1 MTTHSLDITEL
12 LDQWNNHS
20 TPEWTSTVPALFA
33 AQCETTPDAVAVVH
47 GDRRLTYRE
56 LGERAAQL
64 ANTLH
69 DTNFRAEGM
78 VAVGVPRSAEMVVC
92 VLAAMIAGAAFVP
105 LDPAWPAHRR
115 GQVLADAGASAA
127 FVAADDQSHWDVP
140 TLVVDLDDWRHDGKP
155 TQPPAV
161 SVQPT
166 QLAYVIF
173 TSGSTGKPKGAM
185 IRHDAITE
193 RLLWQRDHILH
204 FGKDG
209 RDDAALFKAP
219 LSFDISVNEI
229 LLPLISGGRVVV
241 AEPDGEKDPEYL
253 LDLIRTQRVTFV
265 YLVSSMLDT
274 LLELDRLTRSD
285 SLASLRHVWCGG
297 EVLTPGLFARFRAQ
311 LSTTLY
317 HGYGPAEATI
327 GVSHVI
333 YRDTAERIATS
344 IGKPNPHTQL
354 YVLDDDMRPV
364 PPGVGGELYAAGFLL
379 GRGYVNAPSLTASR
393 FVANPFDETGSRM
406 YRTGDLAR
414 WTGDGSLEFLGRAD
428 NQVKIRGRRI
438 ELEEIESQLADHPAV
453 RQAVVTVH
461 QHGGAEQLVGYLVTV
476 DGITNDAALHGEVA
490 AWSRS
495 RLPDYM
501 VPTLFVGLD
510 RVPVTANGKVD
521 RRALPAPDVAGSRT
535 VNPPRTP
542 RETVLCE
549 AFADAL
555 GLDEIGVD
563 EDFFRLGGDSIV
575 AIRVVS
581 RVRAS
586 GFALRPRDMFAHR
599 TVEAL
604 APLLVESA
612 AVETFSDTIDPI
624 GPAAATP
631 ILRWLD
637 DVAGPGSV
645 LHGFYQA
652 MSLITPDDLDDDTL
666 RAALGATL
674 ARHQALWAMTD
685 GRAAALNIPQAPPEI
700 HVTTV
705 DLADDADLS
714 AAVRRLR
721 DELVTAL
728 DPAAGGMVTFG
739 WLRRPMQPG
748 RLVVVAHH
756 IVVDGISLRIVA
768 EDLAAA
774 HRLIATGQ
782 TPALPAV
789 ETSWRSWAQRL
800 TDAAAAGVFDDDLDY
815 WQRVC
820 ATAETAWGDEPLDA
834 ARDTVATEARLTVE
848 LPAAVTD
855 AVLTQVP
862 DRIHGH
868 VNDAMVAALYLALR
882 EWRDSRG
889 SDQAGPLLL
898 EMEGHGR
905 EGHFARTRGGSQGQV
920 DADLSSTVGWFTT
933 LYPVALHD
941 DEFDW
946 RTALSNGASLGAA
959 VRSIK
964 DQLRSVPSH
973 GLSYGALRYLRG
985 ASEATGEGFG
995 ASLDATPQVLFNY
1008 LGRFDTA
1015 DRPWA
1020 LADDHVAVMED
1031 RDPAMPLP
1039 RLLEVNA
1046 EAVATTHGTVLRAT
1060 FSWPSAAVAEAEIA
1074 FVARRWTELLTAI
1087 ANSADVRG
1095 HSVSDFPRVTLDAND
1110 VTELENAYPGL
1121 ADVLPLTPTQ
1131 QGIYFH
1137 STFSRRHDP
1146 YVVQQIVDITGPLD
1160 TDSFQ
1165 RATEAVVNRHRSL
1178 SAAFATLS
1186 NGTPV
1191 AVHATPVAP
1200 DFEVVDARA
1209 DADSTRVV
1217 AQRAEWD
1224 RNRRFDLAAPP
1235 LSRYTLIRRTDD
1247 VHTMVQTVHHI
1258 VADGW
1263 SVPIVLDDLL
1273 TAYAGADFTS
1283 PAPQF
1288 AQFVDWLGERNGDAD
1303 RAAWAGVLDG
1313 ISEPTR
1319 ISSADG
1325 TRGLSL
1331 AASSTGFGTRS
1342 ITLPSRT
1349 VVVAAAGRAAVT
1361 IGTWVHTAWGVTVG
1375 RLTGEDDVVFGTVVS
1390 GRGGALEGVD
1400 RMVGLLVNTVPVRVR
1415 WSPTDTAMDVATR
1428 LAGVESEVVEH
1439 HHLPLTEAHQIAG
1452 VGELFDSLV
1461 VIENLGTSSHS
1472 AGDLTLGEIGVIEA
1486 PHYPLT
1492 VMIAVHDTVT
1502 VTVTND
1508 RGRVSDTFADAATK
1522 AFADL
1527 LTAVTSDPGTSVGD
1541 VELGRQAEPV
1551 AGPPPTTVT
1560 ALISDAIGAHRDDV
1574 AVVAAEGTST
1584 FGELDSRAGTLARQ
1598 LVDAG
1603 VRRGDVVALALSRST
1618 DAVAAMWA
1626 IISVGAAYLPVDPT
1640 YPRARLEFML
1650 AHARPRAVLVDD
1662 IGRVALDGVIPVGT
1676 ATVDTTLVAGASW
1689 PFQPVDVGPLDAV
1702 SVLYTS
1708 GSTGEPKAVVG
1719 THGALANRL
1728 SWAIAAWP
1736 AATRL
1741 AKSSLSFIDGT
1752 TELLAGIAGGA
1763 RTVLADDASARDGRR
1778 LAELIA
1784 AYDVSQLVAVPS
1796 LASALADAHCADARG
1811 VRRWIV
1817 SGEPLESVHVAALCS
1832 VTPDAAIVNSYGSSE
1847 VAGDVLAGELSGD
1860 GITLGAP
1867 VAGTGIHILDSAL
1880 RELPTGVIGE
1890 IYASGVQLA
1899 RGYLHRPGQT
1909 ATRFVAAPDGG
1920 RMYRTGDLGAR
1931 LPDGRV
1937 TFAGRADGQLKVNG
1951 HRVEPGEV
1959 EAALTRRSDVLDAA
1973 VVGTGSTLAAFVVL
1987 DAGGPP
1993 ADELL
1998 TGLGDQLPRHLVPT
2012 SIQPIDAIPL
2022 LPNGKRDTATL
2033 RARVGR
2039 VDSSP
2044 AELLAPVDDVQRA
2057 IVDVVADVLGRDAVG
2072 ADADFFALGGD
2083 SIAAIR
2089 VTSRL
2094 ARAGYHVTIEDVF
2107 RRRTAI
2113 GLAALLAETPVAD
2126 TGPRQAIPRFGT
2138 VRLSAET
2145 IDAITEGGAVED
2157 IWAMSP
2163 LQQGVY
2169 YQSTLGDAGAPT
2181 YIAQNTFEFDRRI
2194 DVDAMQQAFTALL
2207 RRHPQLRAGFRT
2219 VEHAEAQPVAD
2230 ATAMVQVVIAD
2241 PRSDITV
2248 VDLSATPDAEE
2259 GARHTA
2265 DHDRIAPFD
2274 VATPPL
2280 LRLTVIRLPDGR
2292 DRMLFTYHF
2301 LLFDGWSRELVLREL
2316 FALYD
2321 SHRRGGP
2328 AEGRVVP
2335 HGDLVL
2341 QYLEWLRAVDDGDA
2355 SAAWATLLAGLTE
2368 PTLATGVEPG
2378 QPDAAADTE
2387 PGRIVVRV
2395 PEHVTD
2401 RLRSRATELGVTL
2414 NAVITTAVSTV
2425 TGYHAGTSDVV
2436 IGITVA
2442 GRPGEL
2448 VGIDETIG
2456 LFLNTVPVRLDLS
2469 PTRTAA
2475 EAMHAV
2481 NDQRMSMMRH
2491 DHLGLGQIQRAAGD
2505 SGRALFDSL
2514 LVLQNFLD
2522 DDTFT
2527 DLETAHGIVGVDYHD
2542 TTHFPL
2548 TWVLTPGRELTV
2560 KLEHRVVDD
2569 QRAREMVDQLLA
2581 VFDAIAASPDVA
2593 IGATDLVSPRRR
2605 TELERRWSATERP
2618 FEPVTIAELLARRA
2632 ELNPDDVALVF
2643 GAQQLSYRQFD
2654 DRVSQLARYLRAHG
2668 AAPESFV
2675 ALALPRSIDMVVA
2688 LFAVLRAGA
2697 AYLPLELDLPID
2709 RLRTIVDDA
2718 RPVLLL
2724 TTSERTELADCAR
2737 GHGATVITTDDPGTL
2752 AELAATSTDPLTA
2765 DELGDFATGAQRLQH
2780 PAYLIYTSGSTGRPK
2795 GVLTGYA
2802 GLTNMYYNH
2811 QEAIFQPSVARARAA
2826 GSGQQITVAHTV
2838 SFSFDMSWEEL
2849 FWLVEGHQVHVCD
2862 EELRRD
2868 APALVAYCHRHRVD
2882 VINVTPT
2889 YAHHLLDA
2897 GLLVGGHTPALV
2909 LLGGEAVGDG
2919 VWSALR
2925 DNPATAGYNLY
2936 GPTEYTINT
2945 LGGGTDDSVTP
2956 TVGQPIWNTRGYIL
2970 DAALRP
2976 VPDGATGELY
2986 IAGAGLARG
2995 YHHRPGLTANAMI
3008 ADPYVPGGRM
3018 YRTGDLVRLRPGS
3031 VEPGILDYLGRADDQ
3046 VKIRGYRIE
3055 LGEVESVLATA
3066 DGVARCAV
3074 VVRAGTGTH
3083 AVKTLAAYVVPA
3095 AGLTD
3100 EAQFIAGLRD
3110 HLADKL
3116 PAYMVP
3122 ARYGVVDALP
3132 LTINGKLD
3140 VAALPEPVAATRGAT
3155 RAPRTTV
3162 EATLLEVVA
3171 TVLGIEVGGLSVDDD
3186 FFALGGDSISS
3197 IAVCGRARKAGLHI
3211 TPRDVFRRRTVA
3223 ALAAVTRADT
3233 VHCDV
3238 EPDTGVGIISATP
3251 MLAETEQSVTPLDNF
3266 FQSMVLATPA
3276 GITGEQ
3282 LELVLRSVIDAH
3294 GMLRARLEVG
3304 DAGWTLTV
3312 PEPGIY
3318 PDRLLTRRPGAL
3330 TPVDVAESTAGAAA
3344 ELAPHD
3350 GVMVR
3355 AVWYESGQLLLVIHH
3370 LVIDGVSWRII
3381 GDDLAKAW
3389 ADVATNGTPTLD
3401 EVPTSFHTWSKTIA
3415 EARFDAEADHWND
3428 VLTTAD
3434 PDLGSRPLDPA
3445 IDTADTVR
3453 SRTVSLPAAISSA
3466 LLTSVPAAMN
3476 GGVNDVLLTALSLA
3490 LARWRAD
3497 RGQDDGTATALNV
3510 EGHGREADLVAGPG
3524 RAKRRG
3530 DEHSL
3535 DLSRTIGWFTAI
3547 YPVRIDPGPLSWSD
3561 VLSAGAP
3568 LAEAAKSVKEQLRTV
3583 PNRGLGYGVLR
3594 YLDGSSPIHGVPPQI
3609 LFNYLGRFA
3618 GGSGRD
3624 WEAVA
3629 EIGALR
3635 EGVDPSNPAVA
3646 LEINALAEDRPNG
3659 TVLTM
3664 TLAWPGGLLD
3674 DTDVDQLAALWA
3686 EALTA
3691 LTRCDDLAGH
3701 TPSDFPLVEITQA
3714 DVDDWERTGAIDDV
3728 LPLLPLQEGMYF
3740 HSTYGEGVDTYQ
3752 VQQIAE
3758 LSGPVDPDI
3767 MRASVSGVVARHQ
3780 ALRASFREIADGRLA
3795 QVIWAD
3801 VAIDFQTRDAY
3812 AVELNDIAAEQLSHP
3827 LDLANAPLVRY
3838 TLVKLGVDDHRLIQT
3853 MHHIVADGWSY
3864 PVIFGDVVEH
3874 YNASVGAGN
3883 GLDSLTVS
3891 LRDHIEAVT
3900 GGDRASAREAWA
3912 TALAEVAPTTL
3923 IPSKHGVGEHRSAVR
3938 RLSPDLTRA
3947 LTQAARGRGVTLST
3961 VLHGAWG
3968 LLLGRLLDRQRVVFG
3983 STVSGRGGEL
3993 SGTESIVGLLIN
4005 TIPVPMS
4012 WQHDTSIAD
4021 AMTQLQDQQS
4031 ALLDAQQL
4039 GLAELAR
4046 LAGVRD
4052 FFDTMVVVENFPSVA
4067 TDVPDHPRALR
4078 FHGFTG
4084 TDSPHYPVSF
4094 VAYLDDQL
4102 TIEIKYDA
4110 GAVTAPQA
4118 DRYAERVERILTA
4131 FVEQAD
4137 ALVGGID
4144 LRTAAEHELVAGSE
4158 SRPGPD
4164 RTLADAFTA
4173 AAHRSPAAVAV
4184 TCGQDQ
4190 ISYAEL
4196 DSRTT
4201 AVATT
4206 LIDLGVRP
4214 ESRVAVALPRSIDLI
4229 VGLLAVIRAGGTYV
4243 PLDIDSP
4250 AARLQHIL
4258 DDSAPVCVLTDRAD
4272 RVSGSAPTV
4281 ILHDAAL
4288 RIVDGSLPATGLT
4301 PDHAAYVI
4309 YTSGSTGLPKGVA
4322 VTHRDVA
4329 ALFQA
4334 ASEGAAAP
4342 FAFGPDD
4349 VWTMF
4354 HSAAFDFSVWELWG
4368 PLLFGGRLVVAE
4380 QVVARDP
4387 DRFVALLSSERVTV
4401 LNQTPSA
4408 FYPLIEADRREH
4420 PELALRYVIFG
4431 GEALDV
4437 SRLSPWYERHD
4448 AQSPLLVNMYGI
4460 TETCVHVSHR
4470 ALDAADAERSTS
4482 GPSVIG
4488 DPLPGLRIHLLD
4500 NNLRPVPIGV
4510 IGEMYIAGG
4519 QLARGYVGRPELTAG
4534 RFVANPF
4541 DSSGERLYRSGD
4553 TAMWTESGELVYVG
4567 RSDQQVKV
4575 RGYRIEL
4582 GEVESAL
4589 AALPQIANAAAAV
4602 RHDDTGRTRLIGY
4615 LVGREAVDVGQVR
4628 ADLGQRLPDYMVPS
4642 TLVVLDALPLTVN
4655 GKLDRDALPEPAEK
4669 PAPSTAPVV
4678 TAGTGTADMLAA
4690 LCTEILG
4697 TRVGID
4703 DDFFTMGGDSIVAIQ
4718 LVNRV
4723 RRLGLR
4729 ITPQQVF
4736 VNRTPAALAAA
4747 AVEGAPAAATADD
4760 SGPDLGEVMLTPI
4773 VQRLA
4778 ELGGTVDRF
4787 NQAELLRTPVGVT
4800 HEQLD
4805 AAINAVIARHDALRV
4820 RLNRP
4825 VPMLWSLETTATS
4838 TFSLLRVDAAA
4849 MTAGELRDAIG
4860 TQSDA
4865 AADRLDP
4872 DAGVVVQAVWFD
4884 LGPDRQGRLLLV
4896 VHHLAVDG
4904 VSWRILIED
4913 LGEACQRLQAGQRV
4927 ALAPVPTSIRAY
4939 ARAVNENAQRAA
4951 RLAEFEHWTSTLAPG
4966 GELDPATNVVTL
4978 TVGSTRD
4985 HEVRLT
4991 AAETVPLLTSVPA
5004 MANADVTDT
5013 LVAALHVAVVRWRVA
5028 RGGSPDAP
5036 LVLDLERHGRDG
5048 WGDDLDL
5055 SRTVGWFTAIAPV
5068 RLPASQRGDGY
5079 VATLKDVKERL
5090 RTAPDGGLGF
5100 GQLRYCNPRT
5110 AAALGRLAPPQ
5121 LLFNYLGR
5129 WAADGSS
5136 DWDSA
5141 PEVDALRAGPD
5152 PDLGTPYLLE
5162 VNAICDETVDGPRL
5176 RATLTYADGELSA
5189 DAVAELGEHWVAE
5202 LRELGELGSRTDADS
5217 ALTPSDLP
5225 LVELSQ
5231 RQIDAL
5237 TTAAPYPVE
5246 AIWPLSPLQEGV
5258 YFQARYATAAV
5269 YIVQNVFD
5277 FTDPVDVE
5285 ALQTA
5290 YSSVMRRNP
5299 VLRSGFWGDDLPQPV
5314 AAIAVDPVCRPEL
5327 IDLTGL
5333 QPDALVDRIAEIT
5346 AADRLRTFDL
5356 TAPPLARMTVIR
5368 TGGND
5373 RLIFSYHFLLLDGWS
5388 REQLLRELFAEYT
5401 ATRQGT
5407 RADLPAPSADFT
5419 DYLRWLAGRDRS
5431 ASAHRWAEA
5440 LADLAAPTLLVPDAV
5455 GAEPTLAQRLDF
5467 TLTDEQT
5474 ARLVQ
5479 SARRSGVTLNALIST
5494 GLALVLAYE
5503 TGSDDVV
5510 FGSTV
5515 AGRPTDLDGIDSVI
5529 GLFLNTVPTRV
5540 RLRPDRSVADT
5551 MRAVQSDRLHL
5562 MDHEYL
5568 GLGDIQRA
5576 VTDRD
5581 RKVNGDNG
5589 ALSGGGPLFDSLY
5602 VLQNFLD
5609 DDTFTDMETVHG
5621 IVGHDSIDASHYPL
5635 TWVASPGRRLWVKLE
5650 YRPDVVDRARARRLL
5665 DRLRQ
5670 VLLHLAR
5677 GERSDGEG
5685 TGDTDM
5691 LAAVPMVL
5699 PDEGDALQAR
5709 AGSTLH
5715 ELPDVT
5721 VMDLLA
5727 ERAGAA
5733 GPATSSHRE
5742 SAALTA
5748 LVCGGDS
5755 IDYGQLDDRMNR
5767 LAWVLRD
5774 RGIGPECTVALAI
5787 PRSIDA
5793 VVALFAVLRAGAA
5806 YLPLELDYPDDRLTV
5821 MLDDAAPV
5829 CVLTTRATAP
5839 RIAGVA
5845 SEACPVVVLDDTEVL
5860 SACQAAPSG
5869 WDGYSPGLDE
5879 PAYVIYTS
5887 GSTGKPKGVVTPH
5900 RGLTNMHL
5908 NHREAIFAPA
5918 IAKAGG
5924 RRLRIAHTVSFSFDM
5939 SWEELL
5945 WLVEGHEVHVCD
5957 EELRRDATALVAYCH
5972 QHEIDVINVTPTYG
5986 QLLFE
5991 EGLLKGEDQGGHP
6004 PVLVLLG
6011 GEAVS
6016 TAVWNRLRDSDTSY
6030 GYNLYGPTEYTIN
6043 TLGGGTDDSATPTV
6057 GQPIWNTRDH
6067 VLDGWLRPVPDGI
6080 AGELYISGAGLARG
6094 YLGQPALSAGRFV
6107 AGPFDA
6113 GNRMYRTG
6121 DLVIRR
6127 PDGNLDF
6134 LGRTDDQVKIRGYRV
6149 ELGDIESAV
6158 SAHPLVAQAAVI
6170 ARTDPNAPG
6179 TQRLVGYVVPAGAL
6193 PPDFISEL
6201 RSHLKSVLPTYMV
6214 PTAIAV
6220 LDELPLTDN
6229 GKLNVRAL
6237 PDVAPSSQ
6245 QHSSRAPRTPAEE
6258 TLCEIFAEVLGF
6270 DAGGRVGIDDDYF
6283 DLGGH
6288 SLLSIRLISRVR
6300 AALGVEL
6307 SLGDVFNARTVAG
6320 LAERLESGQAAVARL
6335 ELVAVPRPERIPA
6348 SPAQERLLVLER
6360 IGETGVAYNYPLAF
6374 TVRGAL
6380 NLAALG
6386 RAVTDVIA
6394 KHETLRTVFAE
6405 HDGLLFQEILPVGTT
6420 APTHVV
6426 DCADA
6431 DVDAK
6436 VTAAAE
6442 YQFDLSSEIPVRVTV
6457 FRTAADDHTVL
6468 LLMHHIATDE
6478 WSDTPFVDDLNDA
6491 YRLRVAGDGTALP
6504 ALPVQYADYTLWQRE
6519 LLERIGE
6526 QQRQFWRTTLADAPD
6541 ELTLPTD
6548 RPRPTRASGN
6558 GGTLQVEIPPET
6570 AAALRVLAAERQ
6582 VSMLMALHGA
6592 VAVLLHRLGAGDDIV
6607 VGTPVAGRDETALHD
6622 VVGFFVN
6629 TVVLRADVS
6638 GNPSFEELLARVRT
6652 ADLAAFAHQE
6662 LPFERLVEE
6671 LNPPRVAGRN
6681 PLFNVFVGYHLRD
6694 GEDTE
6699 MFGLPTQWSEPL
6711 VTAAMFDL
6719 GFTLIDERAD
6729 GRATIMAEFS
6739 SDLFDES
6746 SVRRLTERLATILR
6760 QVAGDSAVAIGA
6772 IDLLGPDELDDLIA
6786 VRNDTDHF
6794 VGFHDLAGSVT
6805 RQARRTPDATAVVFD
6820 GRELSY
6826 AELDAWS
6833 DRLAARLV
6841 ADGARRG
6848 AVVGVALPRSIEL
6861 IVALVAV
6868 AKSGAAFL
6876 ALDPD
6881 YPSER
6886 LAYMLDDAKPAA
6898 VLDDPAVVLAAR
6910 DAQSPWRAPNVD
6922 PAGWAYVLYT
6932 SGSTGRPKGVA
6943 VPQAGIV
6950 NRIAW
6955 LQHAYPLTA
6964 DDRMLV
6970 KTPISFDTSVWEVFW
6985 PLSVGAALVVARP
6998 GGHRDPGYLA
7008 ETIVSQRVTA
7018 VDFVPSMLE
7027 LFLEDSRAAQ
7037 CTSLT
7042 RVTVGGEALSPE
7054 VANKF
7059 ANAFA
7064 ADVPLHN
7071 LYGPTEASVDALGW
7085 TADGG
7090 PVALGVPGWNVRAYV
7105 LDGYLNPVPA
7115 GAPGELYLAGVQLAD
7130 GYLHRHDLTAQS
7142 FVANPFG
7149 DGARMYRTGD
7159 VVRWR
7164 GRQLEYLG
7172 RTDDQIKLRGVRIEP
7187 GEIEA
7192 VLTTHPAVS
7201 SARVVVRNDRL
7212 VAYYLPA
7219 DGPSPAASLR
7229 EYATAA
7235 LPIHMVP
7242 SAFVELSGFPLTPSG
7257 KLDRRA
7263 LPDPQIDAGAGR
7275 PPATAQQQRLCEL
7288 FSEVLGT
7295 SITSID
7301 ADFFALGGHS
7311 LLLVRLAATIRREF
7325 GIDVPVADLMVA
7337 PTVVD
7342 VAIRLSSG
7350 TDGTAGS
7357 LAPVLP
7363 LRPSGSQPPL
7373 FCVHPA
7379 SGLSWQ
7385 FAGLKRHLPQDVPM
7399 YGLQSPL
7406 FTGGRLPD
7414 TIGELASDYADTVA
7428 EIAPIGPIRLLGWS
7442 FGGSMALLIA
7452 EELTRRGRDVS
7463 HVGMLDARTD
7473 VADDTVFDAAAVL
7486 AGLLR
7491 EMGFP
7496 VDPGARMTVRE
7507 AVALV
7512 RESGDAI
7519 AILDDDQ
7526 IAMVIENYVA
7536 AERLTAAA
7544 DYGRYDGDVFF
7555 VDAAILEMDLAGV
7568 ASAGWHDHV
7577 GGELRVATL
7586 ECRHSELMDSDTL
7599 EQLGPLIAAELE
7611 R

>member
-1 MTTHSLDITEL
+1 MHSLDIAEL

-20 TPEWTSTVPALFA
+20 TPEFTSTVPALFA
-33 AQCETTPDAVAVVH
+33 AQCEATPDAVAVVH

-56 LGERAAQL
+56 LGERVAQL
-64 ANTLH
+64 ANALH
-69 DTNFRAEGM
+69 DNHFRPESM

-92 VLAAMIAGAAFVP
+92 VVAAMVAGAAFVP
-105 LDPAWPAHRR
+105 LDPAWPLHRR
-115 GQVLADAGASAA
+115 SQVLADAGAVAA
-127 FVAADDQSHWDVP
+127 FVAADDESHWDVP
-140 TLVVDLDDWRHDGKP
+140 TLVVDLDDWRHGGQP
-155 TQPPAV
+155 TQAPTA
-161 SVQPT
+161 SVQPS

-173 TSGSTGKPKGAM
+173 TSGSTGNPKGAM
-185 IRHDAITE
+185 IRHDAIAE

-209 RDDAALFKAP
+209 RADASLFKAP

-274 LLELDRLTRSD
+274 LLELDRLGVADDAPS
-285 SLASLRHVWCGG
+285 SLQSLRHVWCGG
-297 EVLTPGLFARFRAQ
+297 EVLTPGLFARFRQQ

-364 PPGVGGELYAAGFLL
+364 PPGIGGELYAAGFLL

-393 FVANPFDETGSRM
+393 FVANPFDDTGSRM

-414 WTGDGSLEFLGRAD
+414 WTADGSLEFLGRAD

-476 DGITNDAALHGEVA
+476 DGVANDAALHGEIA
-490 AWSRS
+490 TWSRT

-521 RRALPAPDVAGSRT
+521 RRALPTPDVAGSRT

-555 GLDEIGVD
+555 DLDEIGVD
-563 EDFFRLGGDSIV
+563 EDFFSLGGDSIV

-581 RVRAS
+581 RVRAR

-599 TVEAL
+599 TVETL
-604 APLLVESA
+604 APLLVASA
-612 AVETFSDTIDPI
+612 PVDAPDIDPT

-637 DVAGPGSV
+637 DVAGPGTV
-645 LHGFYQA
+645 LNGFYQA
-652 MSLITPDDLDDDTL
+652 MSLVTPENLDEDTL
-666 RAALGATL
+666 RAALAATL
-674 ARHQALWAMTD
+674 ARHHVLWASA
-685 GRAAALNIPQAPPEI
+685 GGVAAALNIPATSPEI
-700 HVTTV
+700 HLLTGVLDTGIEEMR
-705 DLADDADLS
+705 D
-714 AAVRRLR
+714 RL
-721 DELVTAL
+721 VATL
-728 DPAAGGMVTFG
+728 DPSAGIMVAFG
-739 WLRRPMQPG
+739 WLRSITGPG
-748 RLVVVAHH
+748 RLLVVAHH
-756 IVVDGISLRIVA
+756 IVVDGISLRILA
-768 EDLAAA
+768 EDVAAA
-774 HRLIATGQ
+774 HRLITTGQ
-782 TPALPAV
+782 SPTLPAV

-800 TDAAAAGVFDDDLDY
+800 TDATAAGAFDDDLDY
-815 WQRVC
+815 WQQVC
-820 ATAETAWGDEPLDA
+820 ATSETAWAPLDPT
-834 ARDTVATEARLTVE
+834 RDTVATEARLTVE
-848 LPAAVTD
+848 LPASVTD
-855 AVLTQVP
+855 AVLTELP

-882 EWRDSRG
+882 EWRADD

-905 EGHFARTRGGSQGQV
+905 EGQQV
-920 DADLSSTVGWFTT
+920 GDIDLSATVGWFTT

-946 RTALSNGASLGAA
+946 NAALSDGRSLGAA

-973 GLSYGALRYLRG
+973 GLSYGALRYLAG
-985 ASEATGEGFG
+985 ASEATGECGG
-995 ASLDATPQVLFNY
+995 HQDSLAAAPQVLFNY
-1008 LGRFDTA
+1008 LGRFDAA

-1020 LADDHVAVMED
+1020 FADDHLAVMED

-1046 EAVATTHGTVLRAT
+1046 EAVATERGTVLRAT
-1060 FSWPSAAVAEAEIA
+1060 FSWPSAAIAKAEIGRIA
-1074 FVARRWTELLTAI
+1074 QRWTELLTDI
-1087 ANSADVRG
+1087 ASSTDVRG
-1095 HSVSDFPRVTLDAND
+1095 HSVSDFPRVALEAND
-1110 VTELENAYPGL
+1110 VTELESAYPGL
-1121 ADVLPLTPTQ
+1121 VDVLPLTPTQ

-1160 TDSFQ
+1160 PDRFQ
-1165 RATEAVVNRHRSL
+1165 RATEAVVNRHRTL
-1178 SAAFATLS
+1178 SAAFTTLS
-1186 NGTPV
+1186 DGTPV
-1191 AVHATPVAP
+1191 AVHATPCPP
-1200 DFEVVDARA
+1200 DFEVVDART
-1209 DADSTRVV
+1209 DADSARVV
-1217 AQRAEWD
+1217 AQRAEWE
-1224 RNRRFDLAAPP
+1224 RNRRFDLAAQP
-1235 LSRYTLIRRTDD
+1235 LTRYTLIRRSDD

-1273 TAYAGADFTS
+1273 TAYTGADFDG

-1288 AQFVDWLGERNGDAD
+1288 AQFVDWLGQRDDDAD
-1303 RAAWAGVLDG
+1303 RAAWADVLDG

-1331 AASSTGFGTRS
+1331 SASSTGFG
-1342 ITLPSRT
+1342 SRT
-1349 VVVAAAGRAAVT
+1349 VTLPPRSVVAAAAGRAAVT

-1375 RLTGEDDVVFGTVVS
+1375 RLTGEADVVFGTVVS
-1390 GRGGALEGVD
+1390 GRGGSLDGID

-1415 WSPTDTAMDVATR
+1415 WSQTETATDVATR

-1439 HHLPLTEAHQIAG
+1439 HHLPLTEAHRIAG

-1461 VIENLGTSSHS
+1461 VIENFAPTSHS
-1472 AGDLTLGEIGVIEA
+1472 AGDLTLGEIDVIEA

-1492 VMIAVHDTVT
+1492 VMVAVHDTVT

-1508 RGRVSDTFADAATK
+1508 RGQVSDAFADAATE
-1522 AFADL
+1522 AFANL
-1527 LTAVTSDPGTSVGD
+1527 LTAVTADPAIPFGD
-1541 VELGRQAEPV
+1541 VELGKPV
-1551 AGPPPTTVT
+1551 APVAAAEGTTVT
-1560 ALISDAIGAHRDDV
+1560 ALIADAIGAHRDEPALV
-1574 AVVAAEGTST
+1574 AGRGTST
-1584 FGELDSRAGTLARQ
+1584 FNELDARAGTLARQ

-1603 VRRGDVVALALSRST
+1603 VRRGDVVALALGRSA

-1626 IISVGAAYLPVDPT
+1626 IIAAGAAYLPIDPT
-1640 YPRARLEFML
+1640 YPRARIEFML

-1662 IGRVALDGVIPVGT
+1662 AGRAALDGAIPLDA
-1676 ATVDTTLVAGASW
+1676 ATIDTTVVVDTAGS
-1689 PFQPVDVGPLDAV
+1689 FSPVEVGPLDAV

-1728 SWAIAAWP
+1728 SWAIAKWP
-1736 AATRL
+1736 AATLL

-1752 TELLAGIAGGA
+1752 TELLAGIASGA
-1763 RTVLADDASARDGRR
+1763 CTVLADDAASRDGRR

-1784 AYDVSQLVAVPS
+1784 AHDVRQLVAVPS
-1796 LASALADAHCADARG
+1796 LASALADEHPDEVRG
-1811 VRRWIV
+1811 MARWIV
-1817 SGEPLESVHVAALCS
+1817 SGEALEPGHVAALRS
-1832 VTPDAAIVNSYGSSE
+1832 VAPDAAIVNSYGSSE
-1847 VAGDVLAGELSGD
+1847 VAGDVLAGEQGGD

-1867 VAGTGIHILDSAL
+1867 VPGTGIRVLDSSL
-1880 RELPTGVIGE
+1880 RELPIGVIGE

-1899 RGYLHRPGQT
+1899 RGYLDRPSQT

-1937 TFAGRADGQLKVNG
+1937 AFAGRADGQLKVNG

-1959 EAALTRRSDVLDAA
+1959 EAALTRHADVLDAA
-1973 VVGTGSTLAAFVVL
+1973 AVGAGATLAAFVVL
-1987 DAGGPP
+1987 GAGAPHPDALLAGI
-1993 ADELL
+1993 ADE
-1998 TGLGDQLPRHLVPT
+1998 LPRHLVPT
-2012 SIQPIDAIPL
+2012 SIQEIDAIPL
-2022 LPNGKRDTATL
+2022 LPNGKRDTGAL
-2033 RARVGR
+2033 RALVGR
-2039 VDSSP
+2039 ADASTGD
-2044 AELLAPVDDVQRA
+2044 LLAPADDVQRV

-2072 ADADFFALGGD
+2072 ADEDFFALGGD

-2089 VTSRL
+2089 VSSRL
-2094 ARAGYHVTIEDVF
+2094 ARAGFHVTTEDVF

-2113 GLAALLAETPVAD
+2113 GLAALLGEVRATDA
-2126 TGPRQAIPRFGT
+2126 GPREAIPHFGT

-2145 IDAITEGGAVED
+2145 IDAIASTGAVDD

-2181 YIAQNTFEFDRRI
+2181 YIAQNTFEFDCRI

-2207 RRHPQLRAGFRT
+2207 RRHPQLRVGFRT
-2219 VEHAEAQPVAD
+2219 VEHAEERPAAD
-2230 ATAMVQVVIAD
+2230 STAMVQVVLTD
-2241 PRSDITV
+2241 PPSDITV
-2248 VDLSATPDAEE
+2248 VDLSAAHDAAEA
-2259 GARHTA
+2259 ARRTA
-2265 DHDRIAPFD
+2265 DHDRTAPFD

-2321 SHRRGGP
+2321 SHGQQGSI
-2328 AEGRVVP
+2328 EP
-2335 HGDLVL
+2335 HGDVVL
-2341 QYLEWLRAVDDGDA
+2341 QYLEWLRAVGDGEA
-2355 SAAWATLLAGLTE
+2355 SAAWGALLAGLTE

-2378 QPDAAADTE
+2378 QPAAAADTE

-2395 PEHVTD
+2395 PEHVTQ
-2401 RLRSRATELGVTL
+2401 RLRSRAEELGVTL

-2425 TGYHAGTSDVV
+2425 TGYHAGTNDVV

-2469 PTRTAA
+2469 ATRTAS
-2475 EAMHAV
+2475 EAMRAV
-2481 NDQRMSMMRH
+2481 NDQRVSMMRH

-2548 TWVLTPGRELTV
+2548 TWVLTPGKELTV

-2581 VFDAIAASPDVA
+2581 VFEAIASSPAAAV
-2593 IGATDLVSPRRR
+2593 GATDLVSPQRRI
-2605 TELERRWSATERP
+2605 ELERRWSSTERS
-2618 FEPVTIAELLARRA
+2618 FEPVTVAELLATRA
-2632 ELNPDDVALVF
+2632 ELSPDDVALVF

-2668 AAPESFV
+2668 AAPETFV

-2724 TTSERTELADCAR
+2724 TTSERTELAACAR
-2737 GHGATVITTDDPGTL
+2737 GHGATVIAVDDPGTV
-2752 AELAATSTDPLTA
+2752 ATLAATPSDPLTA
-2765 DELGDFATGAQRLQH
+2765 DELGDFAEGAQRLQH

-2802 GLTNMYYNH
+2802 GLTNMYFNH
-2811 QEAIFQPSVARARAA
+2811 REAIFEPTVARAGAA
-2826 GSGQQITVAHTV
+2826 GRGQQIAVAHTV

-2849 FWLVEGHQVHVCD
+2849 FWLVEGHRVHVCD

-2868 APALVAYCHRHRVD
+2868 APALVAYCHRHRID

-2897 GLLVGGHTPALV
+2897 GLLAEAGEGHTPALV

-2945 LGGGTDDSVTP
+2945 LGGGTADSVTP
-2956 TVGQPIWNTRGYIL
+2956 TVGQPIWNTRGYVL
-2970 DAALRP
+2970 DGALRP

-2995 YHHRPGLTANAMI
+2995 YHHRPGLTANAMV

-3018 YRTGDLVRLRPGS
+3018 YRTGDLVRRRPRGA
-3031 VEPGILDYLGRADDQ
+3031 EPGILDYLGRADDQ

-3055 LGEVESVLATA
+3055 LGEVESVLETA

-3074 VVRAGTGTH
+3074 VVRSSTGTPP
-3083 AVKTLAAYVVPA
+3083 VKTLAAYVVPA
-3095 AGLTD
+3095 AGGFD

-3116 PAYMVP
+3116 PSYMVP

-3140 VAALPEPVAATRGAT
+3140 VAALPQPVAATRGGT
-3155 RAPRTTV
+3155 RAPRTAV
-3162 EATLLEVVA
+3162 ESTLLEVVSA
-3171 TVLGIEVGGLSVDDD
+3171 VLGIEVGGLSVDDD

-3197 IAVCGRARKAGLHI
+3197 IAVCGRARKTGLHI

-3223 ALAAVTRADT
+3223 ALAAVARADAIDR
-3233 VHCDV
+3233 DV
-3238 EPDTGVGIISATP
+3238 EPDTGIGVITSTP
-3251 MLAETEQSVTPLDNF
+3251 MLAETEQSATPLDNF
-3266 FQSMVLATPA
+3266 YQSMVLATPS

-3282 LELVLRSVIDAH
+3282 VELVLRSVIDTH
-3294 GMLRARLEVG
+3294 GMLRARL
-3304 DAGWTLTV
+3304 DARADGWTLTV

-3318 PDRLLTRRPGAL
+3318 PDPLLTTRPGAL
-3330 TPVDVAESTAGAAA
+3330 TSADVAEATAAAAA

-3355 AVWYESGQLLLVIHH
+3355 GVWYEAGELLLVIHH

-3389 ADVATNGTPTLD
+3389 AGVATSGTATLD
-3401 EVPTSFHTWSKTIA
+3401 AVPTSFQTWSKTIA
-3415 EARFDAEADHWND
+3415 EQRFDIEAEHWNE

-3434 PDLGSRPLDPA
+3434 PDLGRRPLDPA
-3445 IDTADTVR
+3445 IDTAATVR
-3453 SRTVSLPAAISSA
+3453 SHTVSLPEEISSA
-3466 LLTSVPAAMN
+3466 LLSSVPAAMN

-3497 RGQDDGTATALNV
+3497 RGQDEGTATVLNL
-3510 EGHGREADLVAGPG
+3510 EGHGREADLVAG
-3524 RAKRRG
+3524 
-3530 DEHSL
+3530 HL
-3535 DLSRTIGWFTAI
+3535 DLSRTVGWFTAI

-3561 VLSAGAP
+3561 VLTAGAP
-3568 LAEAAKSVKEQLRTV
+3568 LAACAKSVKEQLRTV

-3594 YLDGSSPIHGVPPQI
+3594 YLDRSHPIHGVAPQI

-3629 EIGALR
+3629 DIGALR

-3646 LEINALAEDRPNG
+3646 LEINALAEDRPDG

-3664 TLAWPGGLLD
+3664 TLAWPAGLLD
-3674 DTDVDQLAALWA
+3674 DAEVDRLATLWS

-3701 TPSDFPLVEITQA
+3701 TPSDFPLIEVSQA
-3714 DVDDWERTGAIDDV
+3714 DLDEWERTGAITDPRRFARPRIDDV

-3740 HSTYGEGVDTYQ
+3740 HSTYGAGVDTYQ

-3767 MRASVSGVVARHQ
+3767 LRASISAVIGRHQ
-3780 ALRASFREIADGRLA
+3780 ALRASFREMADGRLA
-3795 QVIWAD
+3795 QVIWSD
-3801 VAIDFQTRDAY
+3801 VAVDFQTRDADLDGL
-3812 AVELNDIAAEQLSHP
+3812 EDIAAEQLSQP
-3827 LDLANAPLVRY
+3827 FDLADAPLVRY
-3838 TLVKLGVDDHRLIQT
+3838 TLVRLSENEHRLIQT

-3864 PVIFGDVVEH
+3864 PVIFGDVVGH
-3874 YNASVGAGN
+3874 YNASVGAAD
-3883 GLDSLTVS
+3883 GLGSVTVS
-3891 LRDHIEAVT
+3891 LRDHVEAVI
-3900 GGDRASAREAWA
+3900 GGARESARDAWA
-3912 TALAEVAPTTL
+3912 TALAEVEPTTL
-3923 IPSKHGVGEHRSAVR
+3923 FPDEHGTHPVASAAPSVGEHRSAVR

-3947 LTQAARGRGVTLST
+3947 LTQAARDRGVTLST

-3968 LLLGRLLDRQRVVFG
+3968 LLLGRLLDRQHVVFG

-3993 SGTESIVGLLIN
+3993 PGTESIVGLLIN

-4012 WQHDTSIAD
+4012 WQHDTSVAA
-4021 AMTQLQDQQS
+4021 AMAQLQEQQS

-4046 LAGVRD
+4046 IAGVRD
-4052 FFDTMVVVENFPSVA
+4052 FFDTMVVVENFPTVA
-4067 TDVPDHPRALR
+4067 TDAPEHPRALR

-4102 TIEIKYDA
+4102 TVEIKYDA
-4110 GAVTAPQA
+4110 GVVTATQA
-4118 DRYAERVERILTA
+4118 DRYAERVERILAA
-4131 FVEQAD
+4131 FVQQPD
-4137 ALVGGID
+4137 APVGGID
-4144 LRTAAEHELVAGSE
+4144 MRTEAERQLVAGSE
-4158 SRPGPD
+4158 SRPGPN

-4173 AAHRSPAAVAV
+4173 AARRTPDAVAV
-4184 TCGQDQ
+4184 TCGHDQ
-4190 ISYAEL
+4190 LTYSEL
-4196 DSRTT
+4196 EFRTS
-4201 AVATT
+4201 AVAAS

-4250 AARLQHIL
+4250 TARLQHIL
-4258 DDSAPVCVLTDRAD
+4258 DDSAPVCVLTDRVD
-4272 RVSGSAPTV
+4272 RLPGSTRPTV
-4281 ILHDAAL
+4281 ILQDAAH
-4288 RIVDGSLPATGLT
+4288 RVVDGSLPATGLL

-4329 ALFQA
+4329 ALFHA
-4334 ASEGAAAP
+4334 TSESAAAP
-4342 FAFGPDD
+4342 FAFGPED

-4368 PLLFGGRLVVAE
+4368 PLLHGGRLVVVE

-4401 LNQTPSA
+4401 LSQTPSA
-4408 FYPLIEADRREH
+4408 FYPLIEADRRER

-4437 SRLSPWYERHD
+4437 SRLAGWYQRHD
-4448 AQSPLLVNMYGI
+4448 AQSPRLVNMYGI

-4470 ALDAADAERSTS
+4470 ALEAADTETSTS
-4482 GPSVIG
+4482 GPSAIG

-4500 NNLRPVPIGV
+4500 NALQPVPIGV
-4510 IGEMYIAGG
+4510 VGEMYVAGG
-4519 QLARGYVGRPELTAG
+4519 QLARGYVGKPGLTAG

-4541 DSSGERLYRSGD
+4541 DAAGERLYRSGD
-4553 TAMWTESGELVYVG
+4553 TAMWTETGELVYVG

-4582 GEVESAL
+4582 GEVESAM
-4589 AALPQIANAAAAV
+4589 AALPEIANAAAAV
-4602 RHDDTGRTRLIGY
+4602 RRDDTGRTRLIGY
-4615 LVGREAVDVGQVR
+4615 LVGREAVDVAKVR
-4628 ADLGQRLPDYMVPS
+4628 VDLAQRLPDYMVPS
-4642 TLVVLDALPLTVN
+4642 AIVVLDALPLTVN
-4655 GKLDRDALPEPAEK
+4655 GKLDRGALPDPAEQP
-4669 PAPSTAPVV
+4669 PATTASVAP
-4678 TAGTGTADMLAA
+4678 TGMNSADMLAA

-4697 TRVGID
+4697 TAVGID
-4703 DDFFTMGGDSIVAIQ
+4703 DDFFAMGGDSIVAIQ
-4718 LVNRV
+4718 LVNRA

-4736 VNRTPAALAAA
+4736 VNRTPAALAEAAGDGVPA
-4747 AVEGAPAAATADD
+4747 AVATDD

-4778 ELGGTVDRF
+4778 ELGGTVSRF
-4787 NQAELLRTPVGVT
+4787 NQAELLRTPAGMT
-4800 HEQLD
+4800 HDRLET
-4805 AAINAVIARHDALRV
+4805 AINAVIARHDALRI
-4820 RLNRP
+4820 RLSRP
-4825 VPMLWSLETTATS
+4825 VPILWSLETTATT
-4838 TFSLLRVDAAA
+4838 TFSLSRVDAAH
-4849 MTAGELRDAIG
+4849 MGDDELRAAIAA
-4860 TQSDA
+4860 QSDA

-4872 DAGVVVQAVWFD
+4872 DAGAVVQAVWFD
-4884 LGPDRQGRLLLV
+4884 FGQERQGRLLLV

-4913 LGEACQRLQAGQRV
+4913 LGEACRQLDAGQRT

-4939 ARAVNENAQRAA
+4939 ARTVNENAQHAA
-4951 RLAEFEHWTSTLAPG
+4951 RLAEFEHWTSTLALG

-4991 AAETVPLLTSVPA
+4991 AAETVPLLTTVPA
-5004 MANADVTDT
+5004 MANADVTET
-5013 LVAALHVAVVRWRVA
+5013 LVAALHMAVGRWRVA
-5028 RGGSPDAP
+5028 RGGAPDAP

-5048 WGDDLDL
+5048 WGDELDL

-5068 RLPASQRGDGY
+5068 RLPAVETAGDH
-5079 VATLKDVKERL
+5079 VAILKDVKERL
-5090 RTAPDGGLGF
+5090 RAAPDGGLGF

-5110 AAALGRLAPPQ
+5110 AAALGRLPAPQ

-5129 WAADGSS
+5129 WASDGTA

-5141 PEVDALRAGPD
+5141 PEVDALRAGPN

-5162 VNAICDETVDGPRL
+5162 INAICDETVDGPRL
-5176 RATLTYADGELSA
+5176 RATLSYADGELSA
-5189 DAVAELGEHWVAE
+5189 DAVAELGEHWVAA
-5202 LRELGELGSRTDADS
+5202 LRELGELGGRGDADS
-5217 ALTPSDLP
+5217 SVTALTPSDVP

-5231 RQIDAL
+5231 RQIDDL
-5237 TTAAPYPVE
+5237 TARAPYAVQ

-5277 FTDPVDVE
+5277 FADPIDVD

-5290 YSSVMRRNP
+5290 YSAVMRRNP
-5299 VLRSGFWGDDLPQPV
+5299 VLRSSFWGDDLPQPV
-5314 AAIAVDPVCRPEL
+5314 AVIATDPVCRPEL

-5333 QPDALVDRIAEIT
+5333 EPDGVEVRVTEIT
-5346 AADRLRTFDL
+5346 ADDRLRTFDL

-5368 TGGND
+5368 TGGQD

-5388 REQLLRELFAEYT
+5388 REQLLRELFTEYT
-5401 ATRQGT
+5401 AARQGRRT
-5407 RADLPAPSADFT
+5407 HLPEPSADFT

-5431 ASAHRWAEA
+5431 ESARHWAEA
-5440 LADLAAPTLLVPDAV
+5440 LADLAAPTLLVPEAV
-5455 GAEPTLAQRLDF
+5455 GTEPTLALRLDF
-5467 TLTDEQT
+5467 TLTEDQT

-5515 AGRPTDLDGIDSVI
+5515 AGRPTDLEGIDSVI

-5540 RLRPDRSVADT
+5540 RLRAGRSVADA

-5576 VTDRD
+5576 AADRD
-5581 RKVNGDNG
+5581 RKTNGDNG
-5589 ALSGGGPLFDSLY
+5589 SLSGGGPLFDSLY

-5650 YRPDVVDRARARRLL
+5650 YRPDVVERGRARRLL
-5665 DRLRQ
+5665 DRLQQ
-5670 VLLHLAR
+5670 VLVHLCW

-5685 TGDTDM
+5685 ISGDHDT
-5691 LAAVPMVL
+5691 LAAVPVVL
-5699 PDEGDALQAR
+5699 PDERQALLAR
-5709 AGSTLH
+5709 AHSTAH
-5715 ELPDVT
+5715 DLPDAT

-5727 ERAGAA
+5727 DRDAD
-5733 GPATSSHRE
+5733 
-5742 SAALTA
+5742 SAKQTA
-5748 LVCGGDS
+5748 LVCGDQS
-5755 IDYGQLDDRMNR
+5755 IDYAELDDRLNR

-5787 PRSIDA
+5787 PRSIDT

-5806 YLPLELDYPDDRLTV
+5806 YLPLELDYPDDRLAA
-5821 MLDDAAPV
+5821 MLDDAGPA
-5829 CVLTTRATAP
+5829 CVLTTKATAP

-5845 SEACPVVVLDDTEVL
+5845 PETCQMIVLDEPGVVT
-5860 SACQAAPSG
+5860 ACQSAPSG
-5869 WDGYSPGLDE
+5869 WDGYSPDLDE
-5879 PAYVIYTS
+5879 AAYVIYTS

-5945 WLVEGHEVHVCD
+5945 WLIEGHEVHVCD

-5972 QHEIDVINVTPTYG
+5972 EHQIDVVNVTPTYA

-5991 EGLLKGEDQGGHP
+5991 EGLLGGEDHGGHP

-6016 TAVWNRLRDSDTSY
+6016 TSVWNRLRDSDTSY

-6057 GQPIWNTRDH
+6057 GEPIWNTRAH
-6067 VLDGWLRPVPDGI
+6067 ILDGWLRPVPDGI

-6094 YLGQPALSAGRFV
+6094 YLGQPALSSGRFV
-6107 AGPFDA
+6107 ANPFQG

-6127 PDGNLDF
+6127 ADGNLDF

-6149 ELGDIESAV
+6149 ELGDVESAV
-6158 SAHPLVAQAAVI
+6158 AAYPLVAQAAVI
-6170 ARTDPNAPG
+6170 ARPDPNSPG
-6179 TQRLVGYVVPAGAL
+6179 SQRLVGYVVATGVL
-6193 PPDFISEL
+6193 PPEFINEL
-6201 RSHLKSVLPTYMV
+6201 RSHVKGVLPAYMV

-6245 QHSSRAPRTPAEE
+6245 QHTSRTPRTPAEE
-6258 TLCEIFAEVLGF
+6258 TLCGIFADVLGMET
-6270 DAGGRVGIDDDYF
+6270 AGIDDDFF

-6300 AALGVEL
+6300 AELGVEL

-6320 LAERLESGQAAVARL
+6320 LAERMESGPEAVVRP
-6335 ELVAVPRPERIPA
+6335 ELVAVPRGDRIPA
-6348 SPAQERLLVLER
+6348 SPAQERLLILDR
-6360 IGETGVAYNYPLAF
+6360 IGKTGVAYNYPLAF
-6374 TVRGAL
+6374 RVRGVL
-6380 NLAALG
+6380 DLDALG
-6386 RAVTDVIA
+6386 NAVTDVIA

-6405 HDGLLFQEILPVGTT
+6405 HDGLLFQDILPAGTT

-6426 DCADA
+6426 DCADV
-6431 DVDAK
+6431 DVAAN
-6436 VTAAAE
+6436 VAAAAE
-6442 YQFDLSSEIPVRVTV
+6442 YRFDLSTEIPLRVTV
-6457 FRTAADDHTVL
+6457 FRAAADDHTVL

-6478 WSDTPFVDDLNDA
+6478 WSDSPFVDDLNNA
-6491 YRLRVAGDGTALP
+6491 YRSRVTGDGTALS
-6504 ALPVQYADYTLWQRE
+6504 ALPVQYADYTLWHRE
-6519 LLERIGE
+6519 LLARIGE
-6526 QQRQFWRTTLADAPD
+6526 QQLQFWREALADAPD

-6548 RPRPTRASGN
+6548 RPRPTRPSGA
-6558 GGTLQVEIPPET
+6558 GGTLQVELPAET
-6570 AAALRVLAAERQ
+6570 AAALRVLTARRQ
-6582 VSMLMALHGA
+6582 VSMLVALHGA

-6607 VGTPVAGRDETALHD
+6607 VGTPVAGRDEAALND

-6629 TVVLRADVS
+6629 TVVLRADLS
-6638 GNPSFEELLARVRT
+6638 GNPSFDELLSRVRT

-6662 LPFERLVEE
+6662 LPFERLVED
-6671 LNPPRVAGRN
+6671 LNPPRVGGRN

-6699 MFGLPTQWSEPL
+6699 MFGLPTQWSEPP
-6711 VTAAMFDL
+6711 VSAAMFDL

-6729 GRATIMAEFS
+6729 GPATIMAEFS

-6746 SVRRLTERLATILR
+6746 SVRTLAERLAAILR
-6760 QVAGDSAVAIGA
+6760 QVTADTAIPVGA
-6772 IDLLGPDELDDLIA
+6772 IDVLDPDERTDLIE
-6786 VRNDTDHF
+6786 VRNDTDH
-6794 VGFHDLAGSVT
+6794 VVDANDLAALVT

-6820 GRELSY
+6820 DRELSY
-6826 AELDAWS
+6826 AELDTWS
-6833 DRLAARLV
+6833 DRLAGRLV
-6841 ADGARRG
+6841 DEGARTG
-6848 AVVGVALPRSIEL
+6848 AVVGVSLPRSAEL

-6876 ALDPD
+6876 PLDPD
-6881 YPSER
+6881 YPPDR
-6886 LAYMLDDAKPAA
+6886 LAYMIDDAKPAA
-6898 VLDDPAVVLAAR
+6898 VLDDPTVVQRVR
-6910 DAQSPWRAPNVD
+6910 DVHRPWSAPTID
-6922 PAGWAYVLYT
+6922 PAAWAYVLYT

-6955 LQHAYPLTA
+6955 LQHAYPLTV

-6985 PLSVGAALVVARP
+6985 PMSVGATLVVARP

-7027 LFLEDSRAAQ
+7027 LFLEDPRAAQ

-7042 RVTVGGEALSPE
+7042 RVTVGGEALSSE
-7054 VANKF
+7054 LVAQF
-7059 ANAFA
+7059 AKALG

-7071 LYGPTEASVDALGW
+7071 LYGPTEASVDVLGW
-7085 TADGG
+7085 TADAG

-7115 GAPGELYLAGVQLAD
+7115 GAPGELYLAGVQLAH
-7130 GYLHRHDLTAQS
+7130 GYLHRNDLTAQS

-7149 DGARMYRTGD
+7149 TSARMYRTGD

-7164 GRQLEYLG
+7164 DGQLEYLG

-7187 GEIEA
+7187 GEIET
-7192 VLTTHPAVS
+7192 VLTTHPSVA
-7201 SARVVVRNDRL
+7201 SARVIVRNDRL
-7212 VAYYLPA
+7212 VAYYLPTGA
-7219 DGPSPAASLR
+7219 PAQSQSLR
-7229 EYATAA
+7229 EHATSA
-7235 LPIHMVP
+7235 LPVHMVP
-7242 SAFVELSGFPLTPSG
+7242 SGFVELSSFPLTPSG
-7257 KLDRRA
+7257 KLDRNA
-7263 LPDPQIDAGAGR
+7263 LPNPQIDTAAGR
-7275 PPATAQQQRLCEL
+7275 SPETAQQRRLCEL
-7288 FSEVLGT
+7288 FSEVLGVDV
-7295 SITSID
+7295 TSID
-7301 ADFFALGGHS
+7301 TDFFALGGHS
-7311 LLLVRLAATIRREF
+7311 LLLVRLAAAIRREF

-7337 PTVVD
+7337 PTVAD
-7342 VAIRLSSG
+7342 VAIRLSAG
-7350 TDGTAGS
+7350 TNGTAAS

-7363 LRPSGSQPPL
+7363 LRASGSKPPL

-7385 FAGLKRHLPQDVPM
+7385 FAGLKRHLPQDVPL
-7399 YGLQSPL
+7399 YGLQSPV
-7406 FTGGRLPD
+7406 FTGGALPD
-7414 TIGELASDYADTVA
+7414 TIAELASDYADTVA
-7428 EIAPIGPIRLLGWS
+7428 ELAPTGPIRLLGWS

-7452 EELTRRGRDVS
+7452 EELTRRGRDVT

-7473 VADDTVFDAAAVL
+7473 VAEDEAFDPEAVL

-7496 VDPGARMTVRE
+7496 VDPEARMTVTE

-7512 RESGDAI
+7512 RDSGDAI

-7526 IAMVIENYVA
+7526 IALVIENYVA

-7568 ASAGWHDHV
+7568 ASEGWREHV
-7577 GGELRVATL
+7577 GGELRVVAL

-7599 EQLGPLIAAELE
+7599 ERLGPLIAAELD